1 MVTRLISA
9 LVVIVVIALRQ
20 LTAVCVLRLKPTLE
34 AVIGLAFLLSKA
46 FFASPTSGLSL
57 IWSASGYFSF
67 DLFFHP

>member
-34 AVIGLAFLLSKA
+34 AIIGLAFVRRKA
-46 FFASPTSGLSL
+46 VFARLTSGL
-57 IWSASGYFSF
+57 FNF
-67 DLFFHP
+67 DFVS